1 MVYLTVEQVF
11 DLHAL
16 VLARSGG
23 SAGVRDRNGSK
34 SAVAQPQTTFDGA
47 DLYSSLAEKAAAL
60 GFSLLM

>member
-1 MVYLTVEQVF
+1 MVYLTVGQVL

-23 SAGVRDRNGSK
+23 SAGVRDRNGLE
-34 SAVAQPQTTFDGA
+34 SAAAQPRMTFDGA

-60 GFSLLM
+60 GF